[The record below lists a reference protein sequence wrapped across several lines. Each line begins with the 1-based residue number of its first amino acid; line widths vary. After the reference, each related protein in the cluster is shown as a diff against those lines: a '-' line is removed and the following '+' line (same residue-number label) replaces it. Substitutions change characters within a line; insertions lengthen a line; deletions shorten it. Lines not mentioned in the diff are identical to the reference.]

1 MKSSLHLITF
11 ARGWAFACYFAIL
24 LGLISSTQTVAQQS
38 KLPQNPTE
46 STPWVNGTTLGFTV
60 TQTNTSPGVS
70 TWNLP
75 LSTTNTAPRAIDNNL
90 NQPAEGTVVVSGSV
104 SLKVADANTY
114 DAGNFV
120 GFLVRNT
127 SVVGAN
133 LLGSVTIKTY
143 LDDAPQETST
153 SASLLGLSTSLV
165 SGATELGIYATK
177 PYNQVEII
185 FSNPLGLV
193 TTYDVYYAV
202 QRAYKAGPALAS
214 NIPAVVS
221 YPTFPVIISPANTG
235 TTLVG
240 TVANADAAIDASTSN
255 AASLSVTA
263 IGSASL
269 SVKNQVTNY
278 PAKTFAGFDIEN
290 TTVLNLGIFNN
301 ITLRTFLDGVPKE
314 TINANNGL
322 VSLGLLN
329 SSGRQRVGFIT
340 NEEFDEIQ
348 ITVASTLNVNLGTTS
363 VYNAVLQAFADGPEL
378 TCNTPTALTSP
389 SYPVIISS
397 ANTGISSI
405 ACVNCQITT
414 PDNLI
419 DGNPATHADIVLA
432 AGVAVSGSIA
442 VKSVEQSYPA
452 GTFAGFDINSPTI
465 IGVGVASGL
474 RIETYLNGLATGDVS
489 GNGSLAN
496 VGVPLL
502 SGSGRQVI
510 GFLTTREFDEIKL
523 TVDQTVGLTAGTTT
537 EVYGAVFTRFCTGTS
552 LACNTPTSVTNPAF
566 PVFIDG
572 KNTGISTA
580 ACVAC
585 TINNSGFAIDNNPST
600 AATLVLAAGV
610 VSTGSFAVAN
620 ALDTYAATSF
630 AGFDVETATLLSA
643 DALSAATISLYNNGT
658 LVQTGTG
665 NALIVGASSALLTG
679 TTRQIVGIVATTDY
693 DEVKITFNQIAGA
706 NLGNIQIYGAIFD
719 KLCAGTIACNNSY
732 LLTQPSFPV
741 VINSANT
748 GITGAVCAG
757 CLIADPWNVV
767 SASTSDFA
775 RVTLVAN
782 AAATAS
788 LAVVN
793 PIDTYPA
800 GTGTGFIVRPLGS
813 IAQVDLLNSITIS
826 TYNNGTFQESQTGA
840 GLLNVELLGALVVTV
855 NPAANVNVGF
865 LTTKPFDEVRI
876 ELRGV
881 ANVINENDIFG
892 AFVDTRTSVGGGA
905 LSCNVVRNPDFNVTS
920 VNVQVPGNVSTN
932 DKVPTGTTYG
942 PAATADGSNPSGAT
956 FSLNPDGTY
965 TFSAPTVG
973 VYTYQIPVCVPDLPC
988 ISAPLTITVTNPT
1001 LSTNPP
1007 IANKDIAAVTGGA
1020 TTPGS
1025 VTINVKANDTPGNT
1039 GGVLGDPVPSAP
1051 AHGTATVSNGNIV
1064 YTPVAGYF
1072 GEDIFTYQVCETP
1085 GNLCAT
1091 TTVNITV
1098 KQPGATNTTYAA
1110 DDYASTN
1117 ISTSVSGNVSANDT
1131 DPEGNTQTVTAQTV
1145 NASAGTFTLQ
1155 TDGSFTFAPASG
1167 FSGPV
1172 EFIYTTCDNGATSAC
1187 ANATLHLLVKSTTP
1201 LPVTLTS
1208 FMVIKEGQS
1217 ALLQWT
1223 TTMEANSDRF
1233 EIERSQNGKNWDLI
1247 GVQRS
1252 NGESTSLKNYSFSD
1266 AKPQLGENL
1275 YRLKMIDRD
1284 ATYAYSRIQALTF
1297 ESGFT
1302 TSFYPNPVTEKLII
1316 KTDDFD
1322 LVKSIKI
1329 YDATGKTVYQSAV
1342 RPTREINVQSLPS
1355 GLYII
1360 QMVNKSGSTI
1370 SHKVLKQ

>member
-1 MKSSLHLITF
+1 
-11 ARGWAFACYFAIL
+11 
-24 LGLISSTQTVAQQS
+24 
-38 KLPQNPTE
+38 
-46 STPWVNGTTLGFTV
+46 
-60 TQTNTSPGVS
+60 
-70 TWNLP
+70 
-75 LSTTNTAPRAIDNNL
+75 
-90 NQPAEGTVVVSGSV
+90 
-104 SLKVADANTY
+104 
-114 DAGNFV
+114 
-120 GFLVRNT
+120 
-127 SVVGAN
+127 
-133 LLGSVTIKTY
+133 
-143 LDDAPQETST
+143 
-153 SASLLGLSTSLV
+153 
-165 SGATELGIYATK
+165 
-177 PYNQVEII
+177 
-185 FSNPLGLV
+185 
-193 TTYDVYYAV
+193 
-202 QRAYKAGPALAS
+202 
-214 NIPAVVS
+214 
-221 YPTFPVIISPANTG
+221 
-235 TTLVG
+235 
-240 TVANADAAIDASTSN
+240 
-255 AASLSVTA
+255 
-263 IGSASL
+263 
-269 SVKNQVTNY
+269 
-278 PAKTFAGFDIEN
+278 
-290 TTVLNLGIFNN
+290 
-301 ITLRTFLDGVPKE
+301 
-314 TINANNGL
+314 
-322 VSLGLLN
+322 LLN

-340 NEEFDEIQ
+340 NEEFDEVQ
-348 ITVASTLNVNLGTTS
+348 ISVASTLNVNLGTTS
-363 VYNAVLQAFADGPEL
+363 VYNAALQAFADGPEL

-397 ANTGISSI
+397 ANTGISSV

-419 DGNPATHADIVLA
+419 DGNAANHADIVLA
-432 AGVAVSGSIA
+432 GGVAVSGSIA

-452 GTFAGFDINSPTI
+452 GTFAGFDINSPNI
-465 IGVGVASGL
+465 IGVGVSSGL
-474 RIETYLNGLATGDVS
+474 RIETYLNGVATGDVS

-523 TVDQTVGLTAGTTT
+523 TVDQTVGLAVGTT
-537 EVYGAVFTRFCTGTS
+537 EVYGAVFTRFCTGNS
-552 LACNTPTSVTNPAF
+552 LACNTLTSVTNPGF
-566 PVFIDG
+566 PVFVDG
-572 KNTGISTA
+572 KNTGINTA
-580 ACVAC
+580 TCVAC
-585 TINNSGFAIDNNPST
+585 TINNSGYAIDNNPST
-600 AATLVLAAGV
+600 AATIVLAAGV

-643 DALSAATISLYNNGT
+643 DALSSATISLYNNGA

-693 DEVKITFNQIAGA
+693 DEVKITFNQVAGA

-719 KLCAGTIACNNSY
+719 NLCAGTIACNNSY

-741 VINSANT
+741 VVNSANT

-767 SASTSDFA
+767 SASNSDFA
-775 RVTLVAN
+775 RVTLIAN

-788 LAVVN
+788 IAVVN
-793 PIDTYPA
+793 TIDTYPT
-800 GTGTGFIVRPLGS
+800 GTATGFIIRPVGS

-840 GLLNVELLGALVVTV
+840 GLLNVELLGTLAVTV

-865 LTTKPFDEVRI
+865 ITTRPFDEVRI

-881 ANVINENDIFG
+881 ANVINENEIYG
-892 AFVDTRTSVGGGA
+892 VFVDTRTSVGGGA
-905 LSCNVVRNPDFNVTS
+905 LSCNVVRNPDFNVTA

-973 VYTYQIPVCVPDLPC
+973 VYTYQIPVCVPGLPC
-988 ISAPLTITVTNPT
+988 IPAPLTITVTDPT
-1001 LSTNPP
+1001 KSTNLP

-1020 TTPGS
+1020 VTPGS

-1039 GGVLGDPVPSAP
+1039 GGALGNPAPSTP

-1064 YTPVAGYF
+1064 YTPAAGYF
-1072 GEDIFTYQVCETP
+1072 GEDVFTYQICETP

-1117 ISTSVSGNVSANDT
+1117 ISTAVSGNVSANDT
-1131 DPEGNTQTVTAQTV
+1131 DPEGNTQTITAQTV

-1155 TDGSFTFAPASG
+1155 SDGSFTFAPASG

-1208 FMVIKEGQS
+1208 FIVIKEGQS
-1217 ALLQWT
+1217 ASLHWT

-1247 GVQRS
+1247 GVQKS

-1266 AKPQLGENL
+1266 AKPLLGENL

-1297 ESGFT
+1297 ESGLT

-1322 LVKSIKI
+1322 LVKSIKL
-1329 YDATGKTVYQSAV
+1329 YDATGKTVYQSAA
-1342 RPTREINVQSLPS
+1342 RPTREINVQNLPS

-1360 QMVNKSGSTI
+1360 QMVNKNGSII